1 LDKIRIG
8 TMKVVLG
15 IKDQE
20 IYTTTINAY
29 NNQKKICQS
38 LENYRIED
46 ESNLKKIIDKNKKQ

>member
-1 LDKIRIG
+1 
-8 TMKVVLG
+8 MKVVLG